1 MILTKSYLFLY
12 LDVSDFA
19 IDIFWRFV
27 FRTQCYACLLCKMW
41 EKSDGV
47 AAEII
52 LTKNYLYIY
61 LDVSD
66 FAMAAI
72 HTSPKAAELEIDHL
86 VDVYD
91 DIVQRW
97 QLKDV
102 MILGDYNAGCSYV
115 TRSEWLKI
123 RLATDKRFYWLFSDL
138 MDTTVAKSDCPYDR

>member
-1 MILTKSYLFLY
+1 MILTKSCLFLY

-19 IDIFWRFV
+19 
-27 FRTQCYACLLCKMW
+27 L
-41 EKSDGV
+41 
-47 AAEII
+47 
-52 LTKNYLYIY
+52 
-61 LDVSD
+61 
-66 FAMAAI
+66 AAI
-72 HTSPKAAELEIDHL
+72 HTSPKAAESEIDHL

-91 DIVQRW
+91 DIVQQW

-115 TRSEWLKI
+115 TRSEWRKI

>member
-1 MILTKSYLFLY
+1 MTKNF
-12 LDVSDFA
+12 
-19 IDIFWRFV
+19 
-27 FRTQCYACLLCKMW
+27 LCK
-41 EKSDGV
+41 
-47 AAEII
+47 
-52 LTKNYLYIY
+52 Y

-115 TRSEWLKI
+115 TRSEWRKI